1 MDTEFL
7 NIQMVIFIKDNFKWI
22 KYVEEAFI
30 LIIMGQ
36 NMMDYGEMINK
47 MDLALK
53 HGKTAL
59 NLKAIILMVKNM
71 ERVNFNQNYN
81 FHY

>member
-1 MDTEFL
+1 MDTELL

-22 KYVEEAFI
+22 KFVEEAFI

-47 MDLALK
+47 MDLELK
-53 HGKTAL
+53 HGQMAL
-59 NLKAIILMVKNM
+59 NLKAFIQMVKNM
-71 ERVNFNQNYN
+71 ERVNFNQNYY
-81 FHY
+81 FHF